1 MHGLVAYY
9 SMRCVLCAEGG
20 KPMTDVL
27 RRNNVSFVGDPTKPV
42 LMFAHGFGCNQETWN
57 LVAPHFEAD
66 HGVILFD
73 HVGAGGSDASAYDR
87 GKYDSLDGYA
97 SDVLEIIDALG
108 VSDVIFV
115 GHSVSAMIGVLAANR
130 DPSKFRGLVLVS
142 PSPRYTDQGSYRGG
156 FTQHDIES
164 LLDALD
170 ANYLGWSR
178 DTAPLIMGNP
188 DRPALGG
195 QLTDSF
201 CRIDPEIARHF
212 ARVTFLSDNRADL
225 PFVSVPTLVLQ
236 CSSDVIAPLAVGQ
249 YVHAEIEGSRFTLLN
264 ATGHVPI
271 LSAPDEVVA
280 EIRSFVA

>member
-1 MHGLVAYY
+1 MI
-9 SMRCVLCAEGG
+9 
-20 KPMTDVL
+20 DVL
-27 RRNNVSFVGDPTKPV
+27 RRNNVTFTGDRSGPV
-42 LMFAHGFGCNQETWN
+42 LMFAHGFGCSRETWN

-73 HVGAGGSDASAYDR
+73 HVGAGASDASAYDR

-97 SDVLEIIDALG
+97 SDVLEILEALD

-130 DPSKFRGLVLVS
+130 DASRFRSLVLVG
-142 PSPRYTDQGSYRGG
+142 PSPRYTDEGGYRGG
-156 FTQHDIES
+156 FTQDDIEA

-178 DTAPLIMGNP
+178 DTAPLIMGNA

-195 QLTDSF
+195 RLTESF

-236 CSSDVIAPLAVGQ
+236 STSDVIAPLEVGQ

-271 LSAPDEVVA
+271 LSAPDGIVA